1 MGKPQPGI
9 ATDALERLR
18 AHIRRHGVRVE
29 ARLALL
35 DLLQSTKTASS
46 QTAATD
52 IEDDIE
58 DHVRAVRAAD
68 EALRRDLGLR

>member
-9 ATDALERLR
+9 ATDDLERLR
-18 AHIRRHGVRVE
+18 ARIRRHGVRVE